1 MEGHTDVVTM
11 LVKAGTD
18 INHKDSK
25 VRWCDALAY
34 CPSLGCACG
43 YKGVSSV
50 QSTKIEFSMTCKIKQ
65 LTHIPHA
72 ACC

>member
-25 VRWCDALAY
+25 VRWCDALA
-34 CPSLGCACG
+34 
-43 YKGVSSV
+43 
-50 QSTKIEFSMTCKIKQ
+50 
-65 LTHIPHA
+65 
-72 ACC
+72 